1 MGNPGAKRRRADD
14 VQGRR
19 KPAKKIR
26 NFKKQKSY
34 HSSSESDDD
43 SQDGADFK
51 PVSMDDS
58 DDDEAI
64 PVSSSA
70 GAAALAPALRS
81 ALKHTDTKDSAEEP
95 AQDSDDDAPDN
106 DDDDDDDEQSDDA
119 LVERLD
125 DLVDTDEPDLD
136 DDDDEYDS
144 DDSDRSATSATGAN
158 ATSLKR
164 KRNDPTV
171 FATSMSKILG
181 TKLTSTKR
189 SDPVLSRSAAAT
201 AASKEMVD
209 QRLEAKARRQL
220 NVEKRQA
227 MEKGRIR
234 DVLGLDSTDVSTAD
248 IQEQERRLKKTA
260 QRGVVKLFNAVR
272 AAQVK
277 GEQAREDAKKE
288 GVVGMA
294 QREERVS
301 EMSKKGFLDL
311 IAGGGKKAPAMNVQE
326 A

>member
-1 MGNPGAKRRRADD
+1 MGNPSAKRRRADD

-19 KPAKKIR
+19 KPAKKVR

-34 HSSSESDDD
+34 HSSSESGSDDD
-43 SQDGADFK
+43 VDVQDGPDFK
-51 PVSMDDS
+51 PVTMDDS
-58 DDDEAI
+58 DDEATPI
-64 PVSSSA
+64 E
-70 GAAALAPALRS
+70 AAVPALKS
-81 ALKHTDTKDSAEEP
+81 ALKQTTLKEAAEDSASGSDAVNEE
-95 AQDSDDDAPDN
+95 DG
-106 DDDDDDDEQSDDA
+106 DEQSEDE
-119 LVERLD
+119 LVERLEDLEDND
-125 DLVDTDEPDLD
+125 DPDL
-136 DDDDEYDS
+136 DDDEYDS

-164 KRNDPTV
+164 KRNDPTI

-201 AASKEMVD
+201 AASKEMVE
-209 QRLEAKARRQL
+209 QRLEAKARRQM
-220 NVEKRQA
+220 NAEKRQA
-227 MEKGRIR
+227 LERGRVK
-234 DVLGLDSTDVSTAD
+234 DVLGLESTDVSTAD

-277 GEQAREDAKKE
+277 GELAREDAKKE

-311 IAGGGKKAPAMNVQE
+311 IAGGGKKAPIMNIEE

>member
-1 MGNPGAKRRRADD
+1 MGNPSAKRRRADD

-19 KPAKKIR
+19 KPAKKVR

-34 HSSSESDDD
+34 HSSSESGSDDD
-43 SQDGADFK
+43 VDVQDGPDFK
-51 PVSMDDS
+51 PVTMDDS
-58 DDDEAI
+58 DDEAAPI
-64 PVSSSA
+64 E
-70 GAAALAPALRS
+70 AAVPALKS
-81 ALKHTDTKDSAEEP
+81 ALKQATLKEAAEDSASGSDAINEEDGDE
-95 AQDSDDDAPDN
+95 QSEDELVERLEDLEDN
-106 DDDDDDDEQSDDA
+106 DDIELDDDDEF
-119 LVERLD
+119 
-125 DLVDTDEPDLD
+125 
-136 DDDDEYDS
+136 DS

-164 KRNDPTV
+164 KRNDPTI

-201 AASKEMVD
+201 AASKEMVE
-209 QRLEAKARRQL
+209 QRLEAKARRQM
-220 NVEKRQA
+220 NAEKRQA
-227 MEKGRIR
+227 LERGRVK

-277 GEQAREDAKKE
+277 GELAREDAKKE

-294 QREERVS
+294 QREERVN

-311 IAGGGKKAPAMNVQE
+311 IAGGGKKAPVMNIEE